1 MAVPPT
7 CPDMGTMVTMS
18 ENRRAE
24 GQLDESPWDKASG
37 AFTAW
42 RAGDATA
49 VDDLV
54 ATMTP
59 VLWHVVRAYGH
70 DREAAGDVIQA
81 TWLGFVRLHQTIQD
95 PQAVASWLITSARR
109 GAATQ
114 ARTARRADP
123 VDDEVLAAV
132 LPDDVS
138 AETVALLDDEA
149 ARLWRA
155 VATVDERCRK
165 LLRVIA
171 FMDRPDYQ
179 SLSQDLDMP
188 VGSIGPTRARCLDKV
203 RTALKEGGER

>member
-1 MAVPPT
+1 VPRT

-24 GQLDESPWDKASG
+24 GQLDQSPWDKASG
-37 AFTAW
+37 AFIAW
-42 RAGDATA
+42 RAGDASA
-49 VDDLV
+49 VDELV

-81 TWLGFVRLHQTIQD
+81 TWLGFVRLHQTIED

-109 GAATQ
+109 GAAAH
-114 ARTARRADP
+114 ARSARRADP
-123 VDDEVLAAV
+123 VEDEVLAAV
-132 LPDDVS
+132 LPDEVS
-138 AETVALLDDEA
+138 AEAVAVLGDEA
-149 ARLWRA
+149 SRLWGA
-155 VATVDERCRK
+155 VAAVDERCRK

-179 SLSQDLDMP
+179 SLSQDLGMP
-188 VGSIGPTRARCLDKV
+188 VGSIGPTRARCLAKV